1 MEFNVQ
7 QRASMLTAYLHLR
20 LQTSNKTHSTVD
32 ITHFFLKN
40 IFKIYVFIWLCR
52 VLAVALRIFFVAH
65 GLASHG
71 TWA

>member
-32 ITHFFLKN
+32 IPHFFLKKY
-40 IFKIYVFIWLCR
+40 F
-52 VLAVALRIFFVAH
+52 
-65 GLASHG
+65 
-71 TWA
+71 